1 MLVKTHYM
9 HKDICPHNALPHMTL
24 ARKCIFQY
32 NEKCTNVMIT
42 TLSFHPQPKQPQKG
56 VSVFVFKDLSKTKQ
70 DRPIFMTS
78 LNFNWYTLLGEYLYI

>member
-1 MLVKTHYM
+1 
-9 HKDICPHNALPHMTL
+9 
-24 ARKCIFQY
+24 
-32 NEKCTNVMIT
+32 MIT